1 MCGIVALISREALS
15 REMLDSM
22 RDRLAHR
29 GPDGARSWLTHT
41 PRATVGLGHR
51 RLSIIDLTHA
61 ADQPMFDAS
70 GDLALV
76 YNGEI
81 YNYIELREELRAAG
95 RVFSTQSDTEVLLAA
110 YERWGVDCLPRLNG
124 MFAFALW
131 DGRRNELFLAR
142 DRFGEKPLFYAPLPG
157 GGVAVASEMKAL
169 FAHPGVRVS
178 PREAAVRSYVDGRF
192 YEDGEETMFDRVL
205 RLPPAH
211 AMVVGDDGSLRRRWR
226 YWTPDYSPDEAYDE
240 AAATERFRCLLERS
254 VRTRLRSDVPV
265 GTSLSGGLDSS
276 AIVCLLA
283 AERMQSA
290 MLTQNT
296 FSGRFDDTD
305 PTLSE
310 GPYIDL
316 VVKRTGVQGHGVTP
330 TPAGLIEESQRLHWH
345 QEEPFLS
352 ASIYLQWCVMRLA
365 REHETTVL
373 LDGQGADE
381 LLAGYQF
388 YFPTYQR
395 DLVDRGEFRRLLH
408 DTVAFR
414 SRLRRASRGY
424 ANSLRRF
431 DHDVALGARV
441 LAAAWRS
448 RRNLPGGEY
457 HEGVP
462 APAPGM
468 RLRRQIAEALQ
479 YNSLPMLLRYADRN
493 AMAFSRETRFPFLDH
508 DLVDWCVR
516 LPDRAYIRDGWQK
529 YILRQATGD
538 ILPSQIRWRADKVGY
553 AAPLDLW
560 LRGSLRDWAWERLF
574 TGPIVEL
581 EGYVRSSVEELWRS
595 HQAGQNNSW
604 ALWRWISLNEW
615 LGLIDSGIWRR
626 GFGLPASSRSEAL
639 PSAVG
644 TN

>member
-1 MCGIVALISREALS
+1 VCGFVAIIAPEGLEPRV
-15 REMLDSM
+15 LDAM
-22 RDRLAHR
+22 RDRVAHR
-29 GPDGARSWLTHT
+29 GPDGARSWITKTARGVVAL
-41 PRATVGLGHR
+41 AHR

-81 YNYIELREELRAAG
+81 YNYVELREELRAAG
-95 RVFSTQSDTEVLLAA
+95 RVFTTQSDTEVLLAA
-110 YERWGVDCLPRLNG
+110 YERWGTRCLPRLNG

-131 DGRRNELFLAR
+131 DGRRGELFLAR
-142 DRFGEKPLFYAPLPG
+142 DRFGEKPLFYARPAG
-157 GGVAVASEMKAL
+157 GGLAVASEMKAL
-169 FAHPGVRVS
+169 FAHPDVAVS
-178 PREAAVRSYVDGRF
+178 PREAVVRSYVAGRF
-192 YEDGEETMFDRVL
+192 FEDGEETMFDGVL
-205 RLPPAH
+205 RLMPAH
-211 AMVVGDDGSLRRRWR
+211 AMVVGDDGSVRRRWR
-226 YWTPDYSPDEAYDE
+226 YWTPDYTAVEERFDER
-240 AAATERFRCLLERS
+240 AAAERFGSLLERS

-283 AERMQSA
+283 AARMHTPT
-290 MLTQNT
+290 LTQNT

-316 VVKRTGVQGHGVTP
+316 VVQRAGVRAHSVTP

-381 LLAGYQF
+381 LLAGYQY
-388 YFPTYQR
+388 YFRAYQL
-395 DLVDRGEFRRLLH
+395 DLMDKRRFGTLFRETRAFRR
-408 DTVAFR
+408 
-414 SRLRRASRGY
+414 RLRRASRAY
-424 ANSLRRF
+424 QDSLRRF
-431 DHDVALGARV
+431 DHNIALGTRA
-441 LAAAWRS
+441 LAGAWRS
-448 RRNLPGGEY
+448 RRNLPQSAYGE
-457 HEGVP
+457 GIP
-462 APAPGM
+462 ATAPGM
-468 RLRRQIAEALQ
+468 RLRRLIAEALQ

-508 DLVDWCVR
+508 ELVDWCVT
-516 LPDRAYIRDGWQK
+516 LPDRAFIRDGWQK
-529 YILRQATGD
+529 HILRESTGD
-538 ILPSQIRWRADKVGY
+538 VLPPQIRWRADKVGY

-560 LRGSLRDWAWERLF
+560 LRKPLHDWARERLF
-574 TGPIVEL
+574 VGPIVDL
-581 EGYVRSSVEELWRS
+581 DGYDRGTVEDLWNR
-595 HQAGQNNSW
+595 HQAGENNSW

-615 LGLIDSGIWRR
+615 FALLDSGVWRR
-626 GFGLPASSRSEAL
+626 GFAPTAASHA
-639 PSAVG
+639 AMG
-644 TN
+644 AG

>member
-1 MCGIVALISREALS
+1 MCGIVAVISREALS
-15 REMLDSM
+15 REVLDAM

-29 GPDGARSWLTHT
+29 GPDGARSWVTTT
-41 PRATVGLGHR
+41 PRGVVGLGHR
-51 RLSIIDLTHA
+51 RLSIIDLTKA

-81 YNYIELREELRAAG
+81 YNYVELREELSSSG
-95 RVFSTQSDTEVLLAA
+95 RFFSTQSDTEVLLAA

-131 DGRRNELFLAR
+131 DGRRGELFVAR
-142 DRFGEKPLFYAPLPG
+142 DRFGEKPLFYARLPG
-157 GGVAVASEMKAL
+157 GGLAIASEMKAL
-169 FAHPGVRVS
+169 FAHPDVALS
-178 PREAAVRSYVDGRF
+178 ERESAIRSYVEGRF
-192 YEDGEETMFDRVL
+192 YEDGEETMFDGVL
-205 RLPPAH
+205 RLMAAH
-211 AMVVGDDGSLRRRWR
+211 AMVVGDEGSLRRRWR
-226 YWTPDYSPDEAYDE
+226 YWTPDYAAPDERFDE
-240 AAATERFRCLLERS
+240 TAATEQFRALLERS

-276 AIVCLLA
+276 TIVCLLA
-283 AERMQSA
+283 AARMHTPT
-290 MLTQNT
+290 LTQNT
-296 FSGRFDDTD
+296 FSGRFDGTD

-316 VVKRTGVQGHGVTP
+316 VVERTGVDAHSVTP
-330 TPAGLIEESQRLHWH
+330 TPAGLIEESQRVHWH

-365 REHETTVL
+365 QEHETTVL

-395 DLVDRGEFRRLLH
+395 DLVDRGQFGRLIRETAAFRR
-408 DTVAFR
+408 
-414 SRLRRASRGY
+414 RLRRASRGY
-424 ANSLRRF
+424 ANSRRRF

-441 LAAAWRS
+441 LASAWRS
-448 RRNLPGGEY
+448 RSSLPQSDYEAGI
-457 HEGVP
+457 P
-462 APAPGM
+462 AAAPGM

-508 DLVDWCVR
+508 ELVDWCVR
-516 LPDRAYIRDGWQK
+516 LPDRAFVRDGWQK
-529 YILRQATGD
+529 HILRQASGD
-538 ILPSQIRWRADKVGY
+538 ILPPEIRWRVDKVGY

-560 LRGSLRDWAWERLF
+560 LRDPLRDWAYERLF
-574 TGPIVEL
+574 RGAILDLNGYDRPGL
-581 EGYVRSSVEELWRS
+581 EDLWRR
-595 HQAGQNNSW
+595 HQAGENHSW
-604 ALWRWISLNEW
+604 ALWRWVSLNEW
-615 LGLIDSGIWRR
+615 FALLHSGLWRK
-626 GFGLPASSRSEAL
+626 GFATGEVRSA
-639 PSAVG
+639 AAG
-644 TN
+644 AR